1 MLRVVDS
8 RFSRLRLGRLAWWPL
23 AGVAAVVAGF
33 AALVLVG
40 LVRPRPGAPTL
51 ATAIAY
57 VFPGLLLAAGLA
69 ACREAGITP
78 AEVVGPRPRGTA
90 PWLTAAL
97 LAPLLVVLGGLALW
111 GTVALAGAVA
121 PEWAAARIPPRG
133 APGLLSRFGPAHRLL
148 LGVSIVA
155 VGPAVEEFVFRGLLL
170 RRWVATRGL
179 WPGVLGSAAVF
190 ALLHPPMWVGS
201 FVFGVALG
209 LLYLG
214 SRSLLPSVL
223 AHILHN
229 GLVVATALGA
239 DAEPAPAAPA
249 QALAEALAEA
259 QAEWAIP
266 AAGLLVVGALVA
278 ALARPLVRR
287 ARVGLHAA

>member
-1 MLRVVDS
+1 
-8 RFSRLRLGRLAWWPL
+8 
-23 AGVAAVVAGF
+23 
-33 AALVLVG
+33 
-40 LVRPRPGAPTL
+40 
-51 ATAIAY
+51 
-57 VFPGLLLAAGLA
+57 
-69 ACREAGITP
+69 
-78 AEVVGPRPRGTA
+78 
-90 PWLTAAL
+90 
-97 LAPLLVVLGGLALW
+97 LLVVLGGLALW

-121 PEWAAARIPPRG
+121 PGWAAERMPARG

-214 SRSLLPSVL
+214 SRSLVPSVL

-229 GLVVATALGA
+229 GLVVATALG
-239 DAEPAPAAPA
+239 PTRSRRPRRPRGRS
-249 QALAEALAEA
+249 QRRKRSGRSRPRGSWS
-259 QAEWAIP
+259 WARWSP
-266 AAGLLVVGALVA
+266 HS
-278 ALARPLVRR
+278 R
-287 ARVGLHAA
+287 ARSCGGRVWDSTPPNVALQPTKPRSDPQQGRAPTARLCN

>member
-8 RFSRLRLGRLAWWPL
+8 RFTRLRLGRLAWWPL
-23 AGVAAVVAGF
+23 AGVAALVTGF
-33 AALVLVG
+33 TALVLVG

-78 AEVVGPRPRGTA
+78 AEVVGPRPRGAA

-97 LAPLLVVLGGLALW
+97 LAPLLLVLGGLALW
-111 GTVALAGAVA
+111 GTVALVGAVA
-121 PEWAAARIPPRG
+121 PGWAAERMAARGGPRF
-133 APGLLSRFGPAHRLL
+133 LERFGPAHRLL

-170 RRWVATRGL
+170 RRWVANRGL
-179 WPGVLGSAAVF
+179 WPGLLGSAAAF

-214 SRSLLPSVL
+214 SRSLVPSVL
-223 AHILHN
+223 AHTLHN
-229 GLVVATALGA
+229 GLVVLATVGA
-239 DAEPAPAAPA
+239 DAEPAPATPA
-249 QALAEALAEA
+249 RALAEA

-266 AAGLLVVGALVA
+266 AAGLLVVGGLVA
-278 ALARPLVRR
+278 ALVRPLVRR
-287 ARVGLHAA
+287 ARVGLREQPG